1 MTSRI
6 IRRSA
11 LGLSAILSFF
21 TLASPQELIEKI
33 SFEGVVGFEVR
44 DFESVESLTLF
55 MKNGRLR
62 LEGTDRGGGNT
73 ILLDYRLKKGF
84 VIISGRDQYVEL
96 PAVAVPSKSGPSK
109 PNVNVQKTDLTDEVL
124 DYTCDQFLITAD
136 TFTLEVWATKG
147 FGTAGTFL
155 SPQVNEWQWRILEM
169 GYFPMRII
177 ARDSTGEESSRIEVA
192 SVQKKSLTA
201 SLFRIP
207 SGYEKVDSEALQPK
221 QPPKKRRR

>member
-84 VIISGRDQYVEL
+84 VIISGRDQYIEL
-96 PAVAVPSKSGPSK
+96 PAVANPSKSGPSK

-207 SGYEKVDSEALQPK
+207 SGYEKVDPEALQPK

>member
-6 IRRSA
+6 FRGAA
-11 LGLSAILSFF
+11 LGLSAILFF
-21 TLASPQELIEKI
+21 IAPASPQELIEKT

-44 DFESVESLTLF
+44 DSESIESLTLF

-62 LEGTDRGGGNT
+62 LEGTDQGGGNAT
-73 ILLDYRLKKGF
+73 LLDYRLKKGF

-96 PAVAVPSKSGPSK
+96 PAVAVPSKPGSPKPS
-109 PNVNVQKTDLTDEVL
+109 VDVQKTDLTDEIL
-124 DYTCDQFLITAD
+124 NYACDQFLVTAD
-136 TFTLEVWATKG
+136 KSTLEVWATKG

-155 SPQVNEWQWRILEM
+155 SVQVNEWQWRILEM

-177 ARDSTGEESSRIEVA
+177 AKDSTGEETRRIEVA

-207 SGYEKVDSEALQPK
+207 SGYEKVDPDALQPK
-221 QPPKKRRR
+221 QPLKKKRR

>member
-6 IRRSA
+6 IRRTT
-11 LGLSAILSFF
+11 LVLSAALFF
-21 TLASPQELIEKI
+21 IVLASSQELIEKT
-33 SFEGVVGFEVR
+33 SFEGIVGFQVR
-44 DFESVESLTLF
+44 DAQSIESLSLF
-55 MKNGRLR
+55 VKNGRLR
-62 LEGTDRGGGNT
+62 LEGTDQGGGNA
-73 ILLDYRLKKGF
+73 ILLDYRLKKAF

-96 PAVAVPSKSGPSK
+96 PAVAVQSKSAPSK
-109 PNVNVQKTDLTDEVL
+109 PNVEVQKTDLTDEIL
-124 DYTCDQFLITAD
+124 DYTCDQFLITSD
-136 TFTLEVWATKG
+136 KFTMEVWATKE

-155 SPQVNEWQWRILEM
+155 TPQVTELAWKILEM

-177 ARDSTGEESSRIEVA
+177 SKDSTGEESGRIEVV

-207 SGYEKVDSEALQPK
+207 SGYEKLDPEALQPK

>member
-6 IRRSA
+6 FRRTTHV
-11 LGLSAILSFF
+11 LSATLLFI
-21 TLASPQELIEKI
+21 TLASSQELIEKT

-44 DFESVESLTLF
+44 DLQSVESVTLF

-62 LEGTDRGGGNT
+62 LEGTDRGGDNA
-73 ILLDYRLKKGF
+73 ILLDYRLKKAF
-84 VIISGRDQYVEL
+84 VIISARDQYVEL

-109 PNVNVQKTDLTDEVL
+109 PSVEVQKTDLTDEIL
-124 DYTCDQFLITAD
+124 DYTCDQFLITSD
-136 TFTLEVWATKG
+136 KFTMEVWATKG

-155 SPQVNEWQWRILEM
+155 TPQVTESAWKILEM

-177 ARDSTGEESSRIEVA
+177 SKDSTGEESGRIEVA
-192 SVQKKSLTA
+192 SVQKKSLSS

-207 SGYEKVDSEALQPK
+207 SSYEKLDPEALQAK
-221 QPPKKRRR
+221 QPPKKRKR